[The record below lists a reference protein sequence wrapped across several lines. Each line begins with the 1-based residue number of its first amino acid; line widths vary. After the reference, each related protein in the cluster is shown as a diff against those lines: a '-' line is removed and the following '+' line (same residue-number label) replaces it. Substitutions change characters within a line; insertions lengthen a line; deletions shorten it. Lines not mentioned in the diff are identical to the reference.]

1 MAISLRARWKPNQER
16 YIVGRGTNAMLALVG
31 QVIAYDD
38 AEVSLPDALNLD
50 APLDYDAGDAQ
61 TENAI
66 MLIAEE
72 VFTKSIV
79 ALTAQPLL
87 LQVTLVDADLQAWA
101 TDVKANAVALQ
112 GLIASIARRSAVKVT

>member
-1 MAISLRARWKPNQER
+1 
-16 YIVGRGTNAMLALVG
+16 MLALVG